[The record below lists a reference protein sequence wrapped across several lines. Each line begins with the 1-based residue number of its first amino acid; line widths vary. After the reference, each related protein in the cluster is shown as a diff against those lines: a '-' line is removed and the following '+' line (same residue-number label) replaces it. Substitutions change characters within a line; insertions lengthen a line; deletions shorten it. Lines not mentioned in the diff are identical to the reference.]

1 MWSLRFLGALAI
13 NLLPLF
19 THKTST
25 KIEIKKARYC
35 AQACHSNTWEVGTR
49 GTGVEALALL
59 PWRTRVLS
67 KPHETVSVGLTETVQ
82 QVGASAVHPE
92 DRGQF
97 PVPTSDNS
105 QRARESDSLSWLT
118 GTFAWY
124 GTTPTH
130 MNKNKIYFLKESNKN
145 PAFT

>member
-25 KIEIKKARYC
+25 KIEIKRARYC

-59 PWRTRVLS
+59 PWCIRVLS

-82 QVGASAVHPE
+82 QVGASAAHPE

-97 PVPTSDNS
+97 PVPNQTAHNAPRNLTSS
-105 QRARESDSLSWLT
+105 SGLQAPQHT
-118 GTFAWY
+118 
-124 GTTPTH
+124 
-130 MNKNKIYFLKESNKN
+130 
-145 PAFT
+145 